1 MFVSKEDYLQSQAE
15 GQKTI
20 AHNICNKT
28 INKNRSDVFPD
39 NDTENLYTLEIW
51 GEFIWGNNPP
61 LRTKQSLDP
70 FLLDVGV
77 FLLVFIWETERDNRE
92 SRNIALYERS

>member
-1 MFVSKEDYLQSQAE
+1 MSTLANPSAISIYGMFVSKEDYLQSQAE

-51 GEFIWGNNPP
+51 GEFI
-61 LRTKQSLDP
+61 
-70 FLLDVGV
+70 
-77 FLLVFIWETERDNRE
+77 
-92 SRNIALYERS
+92 